1 MANVIRVKSAASEVI
16 GGLILSRTA
25 MEIPASEILLGNHQT
40 KVAFSNLVLH
50 HFLNFSVKFY
60 SRPLKVSFPKY

>member
-25 MEIPASEILLGNHQT
+25 MEIPASEIYWGITRQ
-40 KVAFSNLVLH
+40 KW
-50 HFLNFSVKFY
+50 
-60 SRPLKVSFPKY
+60 PFPI